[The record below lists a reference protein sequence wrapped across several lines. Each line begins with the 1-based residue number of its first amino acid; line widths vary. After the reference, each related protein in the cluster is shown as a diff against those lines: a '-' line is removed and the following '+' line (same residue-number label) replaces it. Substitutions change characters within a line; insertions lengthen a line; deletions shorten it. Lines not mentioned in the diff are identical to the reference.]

1 MRNPSVE
8 QIEFELRR
16 EVADLK
22 ERLAASERA
31 PSARSGAV
39 EPVTASRD
47 QVLVEQSPFGV
58 YAVDA
63 DFRLVLVSAGAQK
76 VFETVRPLIGRD
88 FAEVLRT
95 IWPEP
100 FASEA
105 IGRFRRTLETGE
117 RYHAPRTVDQRH
129 DIDIVESYD
138 WTIER
143 VTLSDGRPGVICH
156 FYDLSERRRYEAALR
171 DADRQ
176 KDEFLAM
183 LAHELRNPLAAVQT
197 AVSLLQARG
206 PSEPLLVRSRDVI
219 ARQAAQMAR
228 LLEDLL
234 DVSRLSR
241 GELTLKRTLVPLED
255 VIDAAVETSRPS
267 IDQRGQHLELL
278 GVTAGL
284 LLDADPTRM
293 TQVFANLLNNASK
306 YSAEGS
312 RISID
317 VEPEGVEVVVRV
329 RDRGIGIEPEMLE
342 QIFDLF
348 AQAPGARDHAPGGL
362 GMGLSLAR
370 RLVDFHGGRITA
382 ASGGA
387 GQGSEF
393 AVWLPLASQR
403 VDCARA
409 RTSQL
414 HSGFPVR

>member
-1 MRNPSVE
+1 
-8 QIEFELRR
+8 
-16 EVADLK
+16 
-22 ERLAASERA
+22 
-31 PSARSGAV
+31 
-39 EPVTASRD
+39 
-47 QVLVEQSPFGV
+47 
-58 YAVDA
+58 
-63 DFRLVLVSAGAQK
+63 
-76 VFETVRPLIGRD
+76 
-88 FAEVLRT
+88 
-95 IWPEP
+95 
-100 FASEA
+100 
-105 IGRFRRTLETGE
+105 
-117 RYHAPRTVDQRH
+117 
-129 DIDIVESYD
+129 
-138 WTIER
+138 
-143 VTLSDGRPGVICH
+143 
-156 FYDLSERRRYEAALR
+156 
-171 DADRQ
+171 
-176 KDEFLAM
+176 M

-197 AVSLLQARG
+197 AVSLLHARG